1 MRFVQ
6 FLLPLATT
14 LLLIGCGPGGNSFII
29 NGEFT
34 GMKAGELYLYNPNSI
49 DGRIDTLTVKDGVF
63 SYEGEI
69 EDTVPYVLLF
79 PNAVEHVIFVSPG
92 KTIEYSAATN
102 DLKNY
107 QVVGSEE
114 NELMDRFRLETS
126 SLKENQIK
134 NIAKQYI
141 KENITSPVAFYLFD
155 RYFIQ
160 DDYSTTAELSA
171 LLKVLK
177 KQNPNHRL
185 IYMAEGI
192 LANACAMKTGNKVP
206 DVSLMNISK
215 EKRQLWPKKKSDYT
229 LIFFWASWIRNSY
242 DMLWRM
248 RQLQSSNSE
257 RMRFVGIS
265 LDNERYKWE
274 DQVRRDSLVIEHY
287 CDGLS
292 WSSPAI
298 QKLGLGTIPYYVIV
312 DQSHKVLVSGTDVE
326 QMAKDVSK
334 YVK

>member
-1 MRFVQ
+1 
-6 FLLPLATT
+6 
-14 LLLIGCGPGGNSFII
+14 
-29 NGEFT
+29 
-34 GMKAGELYLYNPNSI
+34 MKAGELYLYNPNSI

-92 KTIEYSAATN
+92 KTIDYAAATN

-114 NELMDRFRLETS
+114 NELMNRFRLETS
-126 SLKENQIK
+126 SLKENQQK
-134 NIAKQYI
+134 NIAKQFI
-141 KENITSPVAFYLFD
+141 KENIASPVAFYLFD

-160 DDYSTTAELSA
+160 DENSTIAELSSV
-171 LLKVLK
+171 LKLLK
-177 KQNPNHRL
+177 KQNPTHRL
-185 IYMAEGI
+185 IYVAEG
-192 LANACAMKTGNKVP
+192 LLTQANAMKTGNRVP
-206 DVSLMNISK
+206 DVTLMNISR
-215 EKRQLWPKKKSDYT
+215 EKHQLWKKKNADYT

-242 DMLWRM
+242 DMLWRV

-257 RMRFVGIS
+257 QVRFIGIS

-292 WSSPAI
+292 WSSPSI
-298 QKLGLGTIPYYVIV
+298 QKLGLGSIPYYIIA
-312 DQSHKVLVSGTDVE
+312 DKSHKVLVSGTDVE